1 MPCELE
7 IEFTSHP
14 NFVLEATDALLMRL
28 TYLTPMAATSISIRG
43 VRVAMQARNTV
54 CMSEYPVPNTQPYL
68 PWCPYKNSTLL
79 ARKLP
84 GKEK

>member
-1 MPCELE
+1 MQCELE
-7 IEFTSHP
+7 IEFASHP

-28 TYLTPMAATSISIRG
+28 TYLTPMAATRISIRG

-68 PWCPYKNSTLL
+68 LWCPYKNSTLL
-79 ARKLP
+79 ARNLP